1 MRSQKEI
8 HLAERPICG
17 TVIVPGSKSI
27 SNRALLLAA
36 LRKGETHLHGLLQSD
51 DTEACIE
58 ALKVLGISMQQKDDV
73 LVMQSES
80 SFKSPATINCRD
92 AGTVARFLVPIL
104 AAKGGDY
111 EVQGSK
117 RMSERPM
124 QPLFDAL
131 VAQGVSVTYL
141 GQAGFLPVRLQSQG
155 LKGGAVTVDI
165 QDSSQFVSGLM
176 MAAPFAKT
184 PLQVVAKDLAQK
196 PYVSMTL
203 AMMQNFA
210 SPYQIEPDAS
220 TASYFFAA
228 AALTAGEVFVP
239 NIKQAMLQGDVRFLT
254 VLEKMGATVEF
265 NEAGVR
271 VRGPK
276 QLKGLHVID
285 MTGYTDTFMTLAAI
299 APFADC
305 PTTIQGLAHTRLQE
319 SDRVAA
325 MATGLE
331 ALGCKVETSK
341 DTITIYPSPL
351 HGGVVDS
358 HNDHRIAMSHA
369 LIGLRVKGVVIDNPE
384 CVKKTCPYFFEL
396 LEALYL

>member
-8 HLAERPICG
+8 CLAEGPIRG
-17 TVIVPGSKSI
+17 TVVVPGSKSI

-36 LRKGETHLHGLLQSD
+36 LRQGETHLQGLLQSD

-58 ALKVLGISMQQKDDV
+58 ALKVLGVSMQQKGDV
-73 LVMQSES
+73 LVMHSVTN
-80 SFKSPATINCRD
+80 FKSPATINCRD
-92 AGTVARFLVPIL
+92 AGTVARFLVPLL

-124 QPLFDAL
+124 RPLFDAL
-131 VAQGVSVTYL
+131 VAQGVDVTYL
-141 GQAGFLPVRLQSQG
+141 GQAGFLPVRIQSQG
-155 LKGGAVTVDI
+155 LKGGAVAVDVK
-165 QDSSQFVSGLM
+165 DSSQFVSGLM
-176 MAAPFAKT
+176 MAAPFAKK
-184 PLQVVAKDLAQK
+184 PLQVVAENLEHK
-196 PYVSMTL
+196 PYVKMTL
-203 AMMQNFA
+203 TMMQDFA

-228 AALTAGEVFVP
+228 AALTAGEVFVA
-239 NIKQAMLQGDVRFLT
+239 NIKQTMLQGDVRFLA
-254 VLEKMGATVEF
+254 VLEKMGASIEF
-265 NEAGVR
+265 NESGVR

-276 QLKGLHVID
+276 QLKGLHMID

-325 MATGLE
+325 MAAGLE
-331 ALGCKVETSK
+331 CLGCKVATSK
-341 DTITIYPSPL
+341 DTITIYPSTL
-351 HGGVVDS
+351 HGGVIDS

-384 CVKKTCPYFFEL
+384 CVKKTCPDFFEL
-396 LEALYL
+396 LAQLY